1 MTWIT
6 SVTVFSM
13 LVLPRGGYY
22 FNATG
27 MMACEPFYPRASIRI
42 LAACGF
48 YFPTTM
54 ILMYC
59 YGSAFHVN
67 KLRLRKSGCNTIT
80 GPDDYGGASM
90 EKVSLPYCLLLVACD
105 LTHCEMDCD
114 IYTFSVSDIA
124 EVFLKKFR
132 INVNHSYTL
141 IYSIRHYEYLTLIGF
156 FSKFLYKRK
165 S

>member
-1 MTWIT
+1 MKNPLIETSVIYMSLQKQKFSKWKNYQFQTCLLQGCVAIISMTWIT

-90 EKVSLPYCLLLVACD
+90 EKVRVVYSSS
-105 LTHCEMDCD
+105 E
-114 IYTFSVSDIA
+114 F
-124 EVFLKKFR
+124 
-132 INVNHSYTL
+132 NV
-141 IYSIRHYEYLTLIGF
+141 
-156 FSKFLYKRK
+156 
-165 S
+165 